1 MPPNALRSHFL
12 YFTSDYAV
20 HLALNES
27 RLFLR
32 GGLFASIIIFE
43 NNNRWHFIYVKKIIV
58 VYNFIIIK

>member
-32 GGLFASIIIFE
+32 GGQFA
-43 NNNRWHFIYVKKIIV
+43 KT
-58 VYNFIIIK
+58 